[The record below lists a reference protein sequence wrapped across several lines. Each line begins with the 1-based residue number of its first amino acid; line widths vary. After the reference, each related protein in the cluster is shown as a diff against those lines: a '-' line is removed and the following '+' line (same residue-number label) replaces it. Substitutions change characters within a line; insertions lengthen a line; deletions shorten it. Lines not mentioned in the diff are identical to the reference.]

1 MERWMLKSTDF
12 GLLQVISQPRGIQF
26 HSTFIA
32 GMKDTITAKYSATCC
47 NPKVDIY
54 AYDIQGNYIR
64 ESINVKANSGGLK
77 TGEIA
82 AIVLGILLLI
92 ALILFIVFLV
102 KYCKK
107 KRIPDVNEFQ
117 IPQL

>member
-1 MERWMLKSTDF
+1 
-12 GLLQVISQPRGIQF
+12 
-26 HSTFIA
+26 
-32 GMKDTITAKYSATCC
+32 MKDTITAYYSATCC
-47 NPKVDIY
+47 YPKVDIY

-107 KRIPDVNEFQ
+107 KRSASF
-117 IPQL
+117 PQQTAR